1 MLKHIERSGR
11 KRLGGLLRRLC
22 VGRSVPLPKN
32 PSSILVV
39 RTDNRMGNLVLM
51 EPLLRSLEQRFP
63 DAKLVLL
70 LSHVFAEM
78 LECQGYST
86 ITVDKKRQTRY
97 PWEFSSLV
105 RRLRKE
111 TFEVAI
117 DASHPFS
124 FSLSS
129 AVITALSGAGARIS
143 TPSGNWEGWF
153 TSVPGTPN
161 PSDHESLTIH
171 SLGSVWEDWPRWTAP
186 SLTVD
191 DVLSREAVGL
201 HVGGKPGKACPP
213 DRMRDIARL
222 ITDHFDLELYW
233 GSETE
238 RILAEDLSG
247 TTGAA
252 VMPPMGLQ
260 EFMRSVAG
268 LRAFVSADTG
278 PMHVASALSIPVLAL
293 FRTDNVDR
301 FAPLSAGSRS
311 LLDPEG
317 AVPEAVIAML
327 REMIPS

>member
-1 MLKHIERSGR
+1 MLKNIERSGR
-11 KRLGGLLRRLC
+11 KRLNGLLRKLC
-22 VGRSVPLPKN
+22 VGRSVPLPGN

-51 EPLLRSLEQRFP
+51 EPLLRSLGQRFP
-63 DAKLVLL
+63 DARLVLL
-70 LSHVFAEM
+70 LSHVFAEL

-111 TFEVAI
+111 RFEVAI

-153 TSVPGTPN
+153 TSVPEAPN
-161 PSDHESLTIH
+161 PADHESLTIH

-186 SLTVD
+186 GLAVD
-191 DVLSREAVGL
+191 GVVFRDGVGL

-213 DRMRDIARL
+213 DRMRDIVSL
-222 ITDHFDLELYW
+222 ITARCSLELYW
-233 GSETE
+233 GSEKE
-238 RILAEDLSG
+238 RILAEELSG
-247 TTGAA
+247 TGAS

-293 FRTDNVDR
+293 FRTGNVDR
-301 FAPLSAGSRS
+301 FAPLSEGSRI

-327 REMIPS
+327 RDMVRL